1 MSLGLL
7 LLELSLSPRAQI
19 GKWIFFACIIVS
31 FLLALWDA
39 RKARAIVKSRDISY
53 AFTNVMAHK

>member
-1 MSLGLL
+1 MSVALL
-7 LLELSLSPRAQI
+7 QLIPLSGSQI